1 MSERQRG
8 GVGATLQQ
16 VLRRAPRGPAE
27 ALPDGLQ
34 DAPPDAPEPAAGACP
49 ECGGRG
55 WVIVADGGAGT
66 ARRCGCAAVDP
77 LPALE
82 REAGIPS
89 RYQGCRL
96 DKFDVRGPRER
107 LLEAR
112 VLTERWVSEF
122 QLEGQLRGTGMLFLG
137 PTGVG
142 KTHLAAA
149 ALVEVIRRHRLRGRF
164 VDFTTLIYQIQS
176 TFDAAS
182 AETKQSVLEPV
193 LSADVLVLDELGAQK
208 PSPWVS
214 EVLYLILN
222 GRYTRRLP
230 TLFTSNYYLDE
241 PPAPGA
247 SARAGEP
254 GAGVPD
260 RRGETLSTRIPAM
273 LVSRLWEM
281 ARPVVM
287 LGGDYRKDVR
297 RFQTGYWPE

>member
-1 MSERQRG
+1 MSEEQRG

-16 VLRRAPRGPAE
+16 VLRRAPRAVPETVAAPAE
-27 ALPDGLQ
+27 AAPD
-34 DAPPDAPEPAAGACP
+34 DCPD
-49 ECGGRG
+49 CGGRG
-55 WVIVADGGAGT
+55 WVIAADGGAGT
-66 ARRCGCAAVDP
+66 ARRCSCAAVDP

-112 VLTERWVSEF
+112 VLTERWVADF
-122 QLEGQLRGTGMLFLG
+122 RLEGQLRGTGMLLLG

-149 ALVEVIRRHRLRGRF
+149 ALVEVIRKHRVRGRF

-182 AETKQSVLEPV
+182 AETKQSVLDPV
-193 LSADVLVLDELGAQK
+193 LTADVLVLDELGAQK

-241 PPAPGA
+241 PPALAGA
-247 SARAGEP
+247 PRAGEP
-254 GAGVPD
+254 AAAAPE

>member
-1 MSERQRG
+1 
-8 GVGATLQQ
+8 V
-16 VLRRAPRGPAE
+16 
-27 ALPDGLQ
+27 
-34 DAPPDAPEPAAGACP
+34 
-49 ECGGRG
+49 
-55 WVIVADGGAGT
+55 VADGGAGT
-66 ARRCGCAAVDP
+66 ARRCPCAAVDP

-112 VLTERWVSEF
+112 VLTERWVESYL
-122 QLEGQLRGTGMLFLG
+122 LEGQLRGTGMLLLG

-149 ALVEVIRRHRLRGRF
+149 ALVEVIRRHRVRGRF
-164 VDFTTLIYQIQS
+164 VDFTTLLYQIQS
-176 TFDAAS
+176 TFDAATP
-182 AETKQSVLEPV
+182 ETKQSVLDPV

-230 TLFTSNYYLDE
+230 TLFTSNFYLDD
-241 PPAPGA
+241 PPGGTA
-247 SARAGEP
+247 
-254 GAGVPD
+254 PD
-260 RRGETLSTRIPAM
+260 RRAELLSSRIPAM

-287 LGGDYRKDVR
+287 SGGDYRKDVR

>member
-1 MSERQRG
+1 MSEEQRG

-16 VLRRAPRGPAE
+16 VLRRVPRAVPE
-27 ALPDGLQ
+27 R
-34 DAPPDAPEPAAGACP
+34 EPASPEAAPGDCP
-49 ECGGRG
+49 DCGGRG
-55 WVIVADGGAGT
+55 WLIADDGGAGT
-66 ARRCGCAAVDP
+66 ARRCSCAAVDP

-96 DKFDVRGPRER
+96 DKFDVRGKLEH

-112 VLTERWVSEF
+112 SLTERWVDDF
-122 QLEGQLRGTGMLFLG
+122 LVRGRLRGMGLIFCG
-137 PTGVG
+137 PNGVG
-142 KTHLAAA
+142 KTFLAAA
-149 ALVEVIRRHRLRGRF
+149 ALADVIRRYRVRGRF

-182 AETKQSVLEPV
+182 ADTKQSVLDPV
-193 LSADVLVLDELGAQK
+193 LTADVLVLDELGAQK

-214 EVLYLILN
+214 EMLYLILN

-241 PPAPGA
+241 PPALAAAG
-247 SARAGEP
+247 RAAEP
-254 GAGVPD
+254 GAAATEG
-260 RRGETLSTRIPAM
+260 RGETLSSRIPAM

-287 LGGDYRKDVR
+287 RGGDYRKHVR
-297 RFQTGYWPE
+297 RFETDWPE